1 MAPGAKPEANSDHPN
16 LSFLYVGAD
25 SDLDR
30 RIVAQAGLP
39 FAGLSVGGV
48 RGKGPLT
55 ILRHLAGHL
64 LAMPQALTLVRRFRP
79 HVVLVAGGY
88 VCVPVAV
95 AAWVLGVP
103 SVVMTVDIVPG
114 WAIGLACRL
123 ASVVT
128 VAFPEAL
135 RRMPRPLRGG
145 KRVLTGYPLRPEF
158 LTARREEAR
167 LTLGMAS
174 DEFLLVVFGGSQGAR
189 RINTALQDALPD
201 LLPRMRVV
209 HVGGRRDAAALQQ
222 RRQELTPEQRERYT
236 LHSYLDA
243 ADLARAL
250 AAADLAVCRSGAGA
264 MAELPAV
271 GLPAV
276 LVPGEFSGQDLNA
289 RYMSDRG
296 AAVVVP
302 NAALDGPTLTRAV
315 LELADAPERRQ
326 ALAAASRALA
336 RPHAAEEIARL
347 VVNTAT
353 AHN

>member
-1 MAPGAKPEANSDHPN
+1 M
-16 LSFLYVGAD
+16 
-25 SDLDR
+25 
-30 RIVAQAGLP
+30 
-39 FAGLSVGGV
+39 
-48 RGKGPLT
+48 
-55 ILRHLAGHL
+55 
-64 LAMPQALTLVRRFRP
+64 
-79 HVVLVAGGY
+79 
-88 VCVPVAV
+88 
-95 AAWVLGVP
+95 W
-103 SVVMTVDIVPG
+103 
-114 WAIGLACRL
+114 
-123 ASVVT
+123 
-128 VAFPEAL
+128 
-135 RRMPRPLRGG
+135 
-145 KRVLTGYPLRPEF
+145 
-158 LTARREEAR
+158 
-167 LTLGMAS
+167 
-174 DEFLLVVFGGSQGAR
+174 
-189 RINTALQDALPD
+189 
-201 LLPRMRVV
+201 
-209 HVGGRRDAAALQQ
+209 GRRDAAALQQ